1 MTQKPTRSEEAPK
14 IATAQD
20 IEVIAMSDNLW
31 KARLVIPSV
40 DISDREMVIRAR
52 GAKKKIAEEYH
63 VPIELLEFREVL
75 SKENTYIGVIATI
88 SIGRIAVGKGK
99 MVLRTNPLK
108 APGGELFADM
118 VAYLDFYYLDEFD
131 QPVTME
137 RLLSFLDRN
146 KVSRDLLDMEA
157 LREALEKVTRERSL
171 IERLEVARG
180 RFPSKGTDAELEYTF
195 YAEPGESLDLTEYR
209 QSRKVKEGDI
219 LCQKIP
225 ARDGKESGVNIRGET
240 ILPLKGI
247 DFTLAAGE
255 GAKLSL
261 DGNRITATQDGLAVM
276 TRTVKRIYT
285 AAGKK
290 IVPDTIEVKVKPI
303 LTIRSEEPIKI
314 AVNESV
320 EISGNLKEGSA
331 IRSSGEV
338 FLDGD
343 IEGNTRVIAG
353 ADIVVNGEVQSSE
366 ILSDSSVLAA
376 KDIRDSNI
384 SARQTVEVRGVAE
397 NSNIEGENVKIGESL
412 GSRIFAAENVQV
424 NKTGNDARGRKTTI
438 SVNKKK
444 FYTKQIQADLKT
456 IDSMATSLDRIQD
469 FFGKDYMERIQQE
482 NLQKIFLEELERL
495 RSRGFKK
502 LNENQINSLKKLL
515 GAVKPLNNALSEKIN
530 GLSVLQSKV
539 SEADAEKPIVVIREK
554 IQDPIDVTIDE
565 VTQTIEPS
573 ENGMIITTA
582 EGGGLLTRPLPEQA
596 NESEDSE
603 RAEGP
608 AAGKT
613 E

>member
-1 MTQKPTRSEEAPK
+1 MTQKPSRSEETSK
-14 IATAQD
+14 IACAQE
-20 IEVIAMSDNLW
+20 IEVIAVSDNLW
-31 KARLVIPSV
+31 KVRLVIPSV
-40 DISDREMVIRAR
+40 DISDRELVIRAR

-63 VPIELLEFREVL
+63 LPIELLEFREVL
-75 SKENTYIGVIATI
+75 SKETTYMGVIATI
-88 SIGRIAVGKGK
+88 SIGRIEVGKGK

-118 VAYLDFYYLDEFD
+118 VAHLDFYYLDEFD

-137 RLLSFLDRN
+137 RLLAFLDKN
-146 KVSRDLLDMEA
+146 KVSRELLNMEV
-157 LREALEKVTRERSL
+157 LRNALEKVTRERSL
-171 IERLEVARG
+171 VERLEIARG

-195 YAEPGESLDLTEYR
+195 YSEPGESLDLTEYR

-225 ARDGKESGVNIRGET
+225 AHDGKESGVNIRGEI

-247 DFTLAAGE
+247 DFTLVAGE

-303 LTIRSEEPIKI
+303 LTIHSEAPIKI

-320 EISGNLKEGSA
+320 VISGNLKEGSA
-331 IRSSGEV
+331 IQSSGEV
-338 FLDGD
+338 FLEGD
-343 IEGNTRVIAG
+343 IEGQARVIAG
-353 ADIVVNGEVQSSE
+353 ADIVVNGEVHSSE
-366 ILSDSSVLAA
+366 IVSDSSVLAA

-384 SARQTVEVRGVAE
+384 SARQTVEVRGTAE
-397 NSNIEGENVKIGESL
+397 NSNIEGENVKIGESR
-412 GSRIFAAENVQV
+412 GSQIFAAENVQV

-438 SVNKKK
+438 NVNKKK
-444 FYTKQIQADLKT
+444 FYAKQIQADLKT
-456 IDSMATSLDRIQD
+456 IDRMANSLDRIQD
-469 FFGKDYMERIQQE
+469 FFGKDYMERLQRE
-482 NLQKIFLEELERL
+482 NLQKVFLEELERL

-502 LNENQINSLKKLL
+502 LNENQIRSLKKLL
-515 GAVKPLNNALSEKIN
+515 GAVKPLNNALNEKIN
-530 GLSVLQSKV
+530 GLSVLQGKV
-539 SEADAEKPIVVIREK
+539 SESDAEKPIVVIREK

-573 ENGMIITTA
+573 EGGMIITSA
-582 EGGGLLTRPLPEQA
+582 EGGGLVAKPLPEDVDE
-596 NESEDSE
+596 N
-603 RAEGP
+603 
-608 AAGKT
+608 GKT
-613 E
+613 DRTGQPETEKNE

>member
-1 MTQKPTRSEEAPK
+1 MTQKPPRSEDAPK
-14 IATAQD
+14 IACAQD
-20 IEVIAMSDNLW
+20 IEVIAISDNLW
-31 KARLVIPSV
+31 KVRLVIPSV

-75 SKENTYIGVIATI
+75 SKETTYMGVIATI
-88 SIGRIAVGKGK
+88 SIGRIEVGKGK

-118 VAYLDFYYLDEFD
+118 VAHLDFYYLDEFD

-146 KVSRDLLDMEA
+146 KVSRELLNMEA

-171 IERLEVARG
+171 VERLEIARG

-195 YAEPGESLDLTEYR
+195 YTEPGESLDLTEYR

-225 ARDGKESGVNIRGET
+225 ARDGKEPGVNIRGET

-247 DFTLAAGE
+247 DFTLVAGD

-261 DGNRITATQDGLAVM
+261 DGNRITAAQDGLAVM

-290 IVPDTIEVKVKPI
+290 IVPDTIEVKVMPI
-303 LTIRSEEPIKI
+303 LTIRSEAPIKI

-331 IRSSGEV
+331 IQSSGEI
-338 FLDGD
+338 FLEGD
-343 IEGNTRVIAG
+343 IEGKVRVIAG
-353 ADIVVNGEVQSSE
+353 ADVVVNGEVQSSE

-397 NSNIEGENVKIGESL
+397 NSNIEGENVKIGESV

-424 NKTGNDARGRKTTI
+424 NKTGNDANGRKTTI

-444 FYTKQIQADLKT
+444 FYAKQIQADLKT

-469 FFGKDYMERIQQE
+469 FFGKDYMERLQQA
-482 NLQKIFLEELERL
+482 NLQKVFLEELERL

-502 LNENQINSLKKLL
+502 LNENQISSLKKLL
-515 GAVKPLNNALSEKIN
+515 GAVKPLNNALNEKIN
-530 GLSVLQSKV
+530 GLSVMQRKV
-539 SEADAEKPIVVIREK
+539 NETDAEKPIVVIREK

-573 ENGMIITTA
+573 ESGMIITATKD
-582 EGGGLLTRPLPEQA
+582 GNLITKPLPEKVA
-596 NESEDSE
+596 EDKKEEPAEEPAEGESE
-603 RAEGP
+603 
-608 AAGKT
+608 
-613 E
+613 